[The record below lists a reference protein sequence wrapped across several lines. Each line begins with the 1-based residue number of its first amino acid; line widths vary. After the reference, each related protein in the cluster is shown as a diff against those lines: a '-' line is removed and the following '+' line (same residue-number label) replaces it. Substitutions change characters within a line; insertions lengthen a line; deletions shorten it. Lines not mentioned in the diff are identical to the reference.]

1 MLQHPVRRWFAATVL
16 AALASAVHADYGT
29 DQTGYAGSGRYDLI
43 EKQVEAMAKQGPLR
57 TRDQHALCFAYSKL
71 KRYERLLPCLDQL
84 QALVAKGD
92 RRTRIFGLDDATPSI
107 HLMRADALTDLGQY
121 AQARKQANDALVW
134 LRKENSG
141 DDDMVVAAYAA
152 VAVAV
157 ALQGDPGGARQTVEL
172 LKGYNVRSEYKRAK
186 AMALARAQMAI
197 GAWAD
202 VIVTLESS
210 DASFRFDMMLDNL
223 LSGAAFTGRN
233 NWVWTELPRAFMMHK
248 AQFEVGRLDP
258 ARAGFDKLLAT
269 PELTVNAE
277 IYWQVLYERGRIAE
291 RDGQTEKALEYFRKA
306 RDLVEGQRR
315 SIRTET
321 SKIGFASDKQAVYQG
336 MVRTALKLGNKAQ
349 VLEVAEQAKSRALVD
364 MLATKSDFGIYG
376 QRAPEISAAFAE
388 FQRIDAELSIQ
399 VPDTSVAR
407 RAELNGLMNQ
417 AATRLQTLAPQLAS
431 LITSGSVSVE
441 RMATGLGPQETLVGF
456 FTSGNTLYGYTLA
469 GAEIRIFQ
477 LDGHGLTED
486 VGEFVQSI
494 KKRRRQ
500 TKELGELLYKRLLR
514 PMQNSIAGRDLLI
527 VPHGSLHYVPFAAL
541 HDGEK
546 FLMQGRAL
554 RYLPSAMLLG
564 LMPEARAFAAST
576 KDPVNRLLILGNPD
590 LGQAALDLPSAQ
602 IEAQDLQSMF
612 AKTSELFVRRAATE
626 TLLKE
631 RAYDF
636 SHIHVAS
643 HGEFSADAPLESRL
657 KLATDDKNDGMLT
670 VSEIYGLR
678 LNANLVMLSACE
690 TGLGS
695 ISSGDDVVGL
705 TRGFLYAGA
714 QNVVGSLWEVDDDAT
729 AELSKLMYAGM
740 KKGTPV
746 SKALA
751 EAQEVLMRKKPHPYF
766 WAAFLDSGTGR

>member
-1 MLQHPVRRWFAATVL
+1 MPKLSLWGCL
-16 AALASAVHADYGT
+16 AAGVFSAVSLPVWADYGT
-29 DQTGYAGSGRYDLI
+29 DQTAYAGSGRYDLI
-43 EKQVEAMAKQGPLR
+43 EKQVEALAKQGPLR

-71 KRYERLLPCLDQL
+71 KRYDKLMPCLDQL

-92 RRTRIFGLDDATPSI
+92 RRTRIFGLDDATPAV
-107 HLMRADALTDLGQY
+107 HLMRAEALTDLGQY
-121 AQARKQANDALVW
+121 ALARKQANDALVW
-134 LRKENSG
+134 LRKEDSN
-141 DDDMVVAAYAA
+141 DQDMVVGAYSA

-157 ALQGDPGGARQTVEL
+157 ALQGDMTLARQTVDL
-172 LKGYNVRSEYKRAK
+172 LKGYSVRSDYKRAK

-202 VIVTLESS
+202 VLVTLDSS
-210 DASFRFDMMLDNL
+210 EASFRFDMMLDNL

-233 NWVWTELPRAFMMHK
+233 NWVWVELPRAFMLHK
-248 AQFEVGRLDP
+248 AQLEVGRIDL
-258 ARAGFDKLLAT
+258 ARAGFDKLLST

-277 IYWQVLYERGRIAE
+277 IYWQVLLERGRVAE
-291 RDGQTEKALEYFRKA
+291 REGQSEKALEYFRKA
-306 RDLVEGQRR
+306 RSLVESQRR

-336 MVRTALKLGNKAQ
+336 IVRVALKLGDKAL
-349 VLEVAEQAKSRALVD
+349 VIEVAEQAKSRALVD

-376 QRAPEISAAFAE
+376 QRAQDVSAAFTE
-388 FQRIDAELSIQ
+388 FQNIDAELSIQ
-399 VPDTSVAR
+399 APDTTVAR
-407 RAELNGLMNQ
+407 RAELTAQLQQ
-417 AATRLQTLAPQLAS
+417 AAKRLQALAPQLAS
-431 LITSGSVSVE
+431 LVTTGSISVE
-441 RMATGLGPQETLVGF
+441 RMAAGLGPQETLVGF
-456 FTSGNTLYGYTLA
+456 FGSTNTLYGYTLA

-477 LDGHGLTED
+477 LDGYGLNDDTS
-486 VGEFVQSI
+486 EFVQSI

-500 TKELGELLYKRLLR
+500 TKELAEVMYKRLLR
-514 PMQNSIAGRDLLI
+514 PMQSSIAGRDLLI

-541 HDGEK
+541 HDGERY
-546 FLMQGRAL
+546 LAQGRAL
-554 RYLPSAMLLG
+554 RYLPSAMMLG
-564 LMPEARAFAAST
+564 LMPEARALSNVN

-602 IEAQDLQSMF
+602 AEAQDLQAMF
-612 AKTSELFVRRAATE
+612 SKNSELFVRRAATE

-643 HGEFSADAPLESRL
+643 HGEFSSDTPLLSRL
-657 KLATDDKNDGMLT
+657 KLATDDKNDGMLS

-678 LNANLVMLSACE
+678 LSANLVMLSACE

-729 AELSKLMYAGM
+729 AELSRLMYAAL
-740 KKGTPV
+740 KKGVPV
-746 SKALA
+746 SKALS
-751 EAQEVLMRKKPHPYF
+751 EAQEQLMRKKPHPYF
-766 WAAFLDSGTGR
+766 WAAFLNSGTGR

>member
-1 MLQHPVRRWFAATVL
+1 MRKKPVRRWFAATFI
-16 AALASAVHADYGT
+16 ATASLYAHADYGT
-29 DQTGYAGSGRYDLI
+29 DQTGYAGAGRYDLI
-43 EKQVEAMAKQGPLR
+43 EKQVEALAKQGPLR

-71 KRYERLLPCLDQL
+71 KRYEKLLPCLDQL
-84 QALVAKGD
+84 QVLVAKGD
-92 RRTRIFGLDDATPSI
+92 TRTRIFGLDDATPTI
-107 HLMRADALTDLGQY
+107 HLMRAEALTDLGQY

-141 DDDMVVAAYAA
+141 DQDMVVGAYAA
-152 VAVAV
+152 VALAV
-157 ALQGDPGGARQTVEL
+157 ALQGDYTTARQTVEL
-172 LKGYNVRSEYKRAK
+172 LKGFSVRSDYKRAK

-233 NWVWTELPRAFMMHK
+233 NWVWTELPRAFMLHK
-248 AQFEVGRLDP
+248 AQLEVGRVDP
-258 ARAGFDKLLAT
+258 ARAGFDKLLTT

-277 IYWQVLYERGRIAE
+277 IYWQVLFERGRVAE

-321 SKIGFASDKQAVYQG
+321 SKIGFAADKQAVYQG
-336 MVRTALKLGNKAQ
+336 IVRTALRLGNKAQ

-376 QRAPEISAAFAE
+376 QRAPEIAAAFAE
-388 FQRIDAELSIQ
+388 FQRIDSELSIQ

-407 RAELNGLMNQ
+407 RAELNGLMQQ
-417 AATRLQTLAPQLAS
+417 ASVRLQTLAPQLAS
-431 LITSGSVSVE
+431 LITSGSISVE
-441 RMATGLGPQETLVGF
+441 RMAAGLGPQETLVGF
-456 FTSGNTLYGYTLA
+456 FTSGTTLYGYTLA

-477 LDGHGLTED
+477 LDGNGLTED

-500 TKELGELLYKRLLR
+500 SKELGEVLYKRLLR
-514 PMQNSIAGRDLLI
+514 PMQNAIAGRDLLI

-564 LMPEARAFAAST
+564 LMPEARAFSAST
-576 KDPVNRLLILGNPD
+576 QDPVNRILILGNPD
-590 LGQAALDLPSAQ
+590 LGQAALDLPAAQ
-602 IEAQDLQSMF
+602 LEAQDLQTMF
-612 AKTSELFVRRAATE
+612 AKNSELFVRLAATE
-626 TLLKE
+626 TLIKE

-657 KLATDDKNDGMLT
+657 KLSKDAKNDGMLS

-678 LNANLVMLSACE
+678 LNAKLVMLSACE

-729 AELSKLMYAGM
+729 AELSRLMYAGM
-740 KKGTPV
+740 KKGLPV
-746 SKALA
+746 AKALA
-751 EAQEVLMRKKPHPYF
+751 EAQEQLMRKKPHPYF